1 MDIMNKNVISPIYF
15 LATVVMVI
23 LFYSLA
29 PLFPVKWFTVWI
41 EQQLPKLLHLGIIPI
56 YVTFYF
62 LSGMALIEYA
72 FLFLERSHI
81 CESTL
86 QTIGRYRNGRW
97 NDNYLGRS
105 EGTQT
110 AESTRPHSP
119 GFLAF
124 YDHKTDYFITPGD
137 YFLLQSGSKHVCLY
151 VAQFLTLR

>member
-1 MDIMNKNVISPIYF
+1 MDIMKKNVISPIYF
-15 LATVVMVI
+15 LSIVVMVI

-29 PLFPVKWFTVWI
+29 PLFPVKWFTVLI
-41 EQQLPKLLHLGIIPI
+41 KHLPELFHLGIIPI

-72 FLFLERSHI
+72 FLFLERSNI

-86 QTIGRYRNGRW
+86 QTNGRYRNGRW

-110 AESTRPHSP
+110 SESTRPHSP
-119 GFLAF
+119 GILAF
-124 YDHKTDYFITPGD
+124 YDHKMDYFITPGD
-137 YFLLQSGSKHVCLY
+137 YFLLQSGNKHVCLY
-151 VAQFLTLR
+151 IAQFLTLR